1 MDEKSFIEDI
11 KLAKAICEGDEKT
24 LTEFKGKHLS
34 LLMHIATEKLVKRIM
49 KPIRLDQKIIK
60 EELKYQDIIKKSQSI
75 KNKRKR
81 EKFQEDVS
89 NAYKWLNEKIQKE
102 SCNYKGKGSFKN
114 YILTIVN
121 SEWTFLGY
129 KRSIPSDELVRMP
142 PKNNY
147 VPVVIQEMGSA
158 YVNFY
163 RELLK
168 TGSDNIDE
176 ISKNLKMSFDEVLIM
191 MDELRRHSGR
201 ALRVLPRSY
210 RYITPEH
217 ADEGKKKREDIS
229 EKEKDLIKIVIIKME
244 QIINHL
250 TRSEKRLIRS
260 YWDKNTDKLLE
271 AYQGNDIG
279 NSILDELQINS
290 KDDVY
295 GCIKRIVKKALRFAK
310 REFPDFIKDYKVDE
324 TKLRRFMS
332 IYVQHWYEETF

>member
-1 MDEKSFIEDI
+1 MNKKSFIEDI
-11 KLAKAICEGDEKT
+11 KFAKAICEGDEKT
-24 LTEFKGKHLS
+24 LTKFQDEYKN
-34 LLMHIATEKLVKRIM
+34 LLMHIATEKLVKRKM
-49 KPIRLDQKIIK
+49 KPIPLNQKIIK

-89 NAYKWLNEKIQKE
+89 HAYKWLNEKIQKE
-102 SCNYKGKGSFKN
+102 SCNYKAKGSFDN

-121 SEWTFLGY
+121 SELTFLGY
-129 KRSIPSDELVRMP
+129 DRSIPSDQLVKMP
-142 PKNNY
+142 PRNNY

-158 YVNFY
+158 YVNLY

-168 TGSDNIDE
+168 NKSEDE
-176 ISKNLKMSFDEVLIM
+176 ISKNLNMSFDEVLIM
-191 MDELRRHSGR
+191 VDEISRYSRVLN
-201 ALRVLPRSY
+201 VLPRSY
-210 RYITPEH
+210 RYIPPEH

-250 TRSEKRLIRS
+250 TKSEKRFIRT
-260 YWDKNTDKLLE
+260 YWDKDTDKLLE
-271 AYQGNDIG
+271 AYQGNNIG
-279 NSILDELQINS
+279 NSILDELEIYS

-295 GCIKRIVKKALRFAK
+295 GCIKKIVKKALKFAK
-310 REFPDFIKDYKVDE
+310 KEFPDFIKDYKVDE